1 MQTLII
7 YSTIDGQTKR
17 ICDVIAQACLAKQET
32 VKLVDLAQANT
43 LDLTNYDKILIG
55 ASIRYGKHRP
65 QLFEFIH
72 QHQEVLRS
80 KVNGFFSVNVVA
92 RKPQKNT
99 PTTNPYM
106 KKFAELSAWQPQ
118 MLAVFAGRINYPAYR
133 FVDRFMIRFIM
144 WLTKGPTDTS
154 QSYEFTDWQQVA
166 KFAEDFSLAKVS

>member
-65 QLFEFIH
+65 QLFEFIQ